1 MLILI
6 PSPNFGRR
14 YFFYGDGIIEQLGP
28 LTTDRKTLRKEILA
42 WTLYDFANTSY
53 SVIVVTV
60 VYAIYF
66 KEYIVGDLTISLG
79 GLARNPGDFLWG
91 LGGSISMAIVAL
103 TSPLMGAIA
112 DYSNRKKRFLF
123 VYTITCVLA
132 MAGLYFLEPGMI
144 LWGLLLFI
152 VGNIGFEGALVFYNG
167 FLPQISTPKNIG
179 KISGYGFAVGY
190 VGSLVSLLIA
200 LPYASRAF
208 QQNDL
213 SIMRPTFVWAAL
225 FFFVFSL
232 PFFFWV
238 KERVVNVHSHP
249 QSYLKAGYQRTL
261 QTLKRIREFPEITK
275 FLLAY
280 FIYIDGVNTVIYF
293 SGIFASTTLGF
304 SVREVIQFFAIVQS
318 SAISGSYVF
327 GYLTDKFGPKK
338 TIMLTLFLWIVVTV
352 GAFFTYTPAAFYIV
366 GLIAGV
372 AMGSSQSASRALM
385 GKLIPQG
392 MEAEFYGFYALM
404 GKFSSILGPF
414 TFGVVSTVTGN
425 QRWAILSLLLFFVA
439 GLVLINRVKE
449 EVTYKKF
456 VL

>member
-1 MLILI
+1 M
-6 PSPNFGRR
+6 PSPNFGEG
-14 YFFYGDGIIEQLGP
+14 FFLEKSGDLIIERP
-28 LTTDRKTLRKEILA
+28 VTITVEKRRLRKEIFA

-66 KEYIVGDLTISLG
+66 KEYIVGDFTISLG
-79 GLARNPGDFLWG
+79 GWVRNPGDFLWG

-103 TSPLMGAIA
+103 SSPIMGAIA

-123 VYTITCVLA
+123 VYTMACVSV
-132 MAGLYFLEPGMI
+132 MALLYFLEPGMI
-144 LWGLLLFI
+144 VAGLLLFI
-152 VGNIGFEGALVFYNG
+152 IGNIGFEGALVFYNG
-167 FLPQISTPKNIG
+167 FLPQISTPQNIG

-190 VGSLVSLLIA
+190 VGSLISLLIA
-200 LPYASRAF
+200 LPYATRAF
-208 QQNDL
+208 AANDL
-213 SIMRPTFVWAAL
+213 SIMRPTFVLAAA

-232 PFFFWV
+232 PFFVLV
-238 KERVVNVHSHP
+238 KERIVNAPAVSGN
-249 QSYLKAGYQRTL
+249 YIKAGYRRTL
-261 QTLKRIREFPEITK
+261 QTIKRMREFPEILK

-304 SVREVIQFFAIVQS
+304 SMREVIQFFAIVQS
-318 SAISGSYVF
+318 SAISGAYVF

-338 TIMLTLFLWIVVTV
+338 TIMITLLLWIVVTI
-352 GAFFTYTPAAFYIV
+352 GAYFTHSASMFYVV

-385 GKLIPQG
+385 GKLIPRG

-414 TFGVVSTVTGN
+414 TFGLVSILTGS
-425 QRWAILSLLLFFVA
+425 QRYAIISLLFFFVT
-439 GLVLINRVKE
+439 GLILINRVNEK
-449 EVTYKKF
+449 VTYKRF